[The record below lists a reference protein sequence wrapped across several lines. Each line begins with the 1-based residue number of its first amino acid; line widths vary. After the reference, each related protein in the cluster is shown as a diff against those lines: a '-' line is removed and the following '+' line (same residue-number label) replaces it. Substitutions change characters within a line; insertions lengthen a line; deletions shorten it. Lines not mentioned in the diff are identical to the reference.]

1 MARLR
6 PSLRSTET
14 YTETNFL
21 RLYTADTDNMPEP
34 LVTLE
39 HFSYSAG
46 EAGQSG
52 WSCLT
57 IVNSETMSR
66 KDAVFIARRYAAE
79 NAIPVIYDCQNDLS
93 EGDGWT

>member
-1 MARLR
+1 MASLR

-21 RLYTADTDNMPEP
+21 RLFTADAEDRPEP

-46 EAGQSG
+46 DSGPGG

-57 IVNSETMSR
+57 IVNAEAMSR

-79 NAIPVIYDCQNDLS
+79 NSIPVIYECSADETD
-93 EGDGWT
+93 

>member
-1 MARLR
+1 MASLR

-21 RLYTADTDNMPEP
+21 RLYTADLEETSTR

-46 EAGQSG
+46 DKEGQGG

-57 IVNSETMSR
+57 IVNAEKMSR
-66 KDAVFIARRYAAE
+66 QDAVFIAKRYAAE
-79 NAIPVIYDCQNDLS
+79 NGVPVIYECRSQFD
-93 EGDGWT
+93 

>member
-1 MARLR
+1 MASLR
-6 PSLRSTET
+6 PSLRLTET

-21 RLYTADTDNMPEP
+21 RLYTDDAPNQSET

-46 EAGQSG
+46 DNGPGG
-52 WSCLT
+52 WSCQT
-57 IVNSETMSR
+57 IVNAESMSR

-79 NAIPVIYDCQNDLS
+79 NRIPVIYDCGA
-93 EGDGWT
+93 E

>member
-1 MARLR
+1 MALLR

-21 RLYTADTDNMPEP
+21 RLYTEDGDSSSQA

-46 EAGQSG
+46 DNGKAG

-57 IVNSETMSR
+57 IVDAESMSR
-66 KDAVFIARRYAAE
+66 KDAVFIARSYAAQ
-79 NAIPVIYDCQNDLS
+79 NSIPVIYECSTD
-93 EGDGWT
+93 

>member
-1 MARLR
+1 MASLR

-21 RLYTADTDNMPEP
+21 RLYTADLEETSTR

-46 EAGQSG
+46 EEGSGG

-57 IVNSETMSR
+57 IVDSEKMSR
-66 KDAVFIARRYAAE
+66 ADAIFIARSYAAE
-79 NAIPVIYDCQNDLS
+79 NGVPVIY
-93 EGDGWT
+93 EYHGG

>member
-1 MARLR
+1 MASLR

-21 RLYTADTDNMPEP
+21 RLQTADIEETSTR

-39 HFSYSAG
+39 HFAY
-46 EAGQSG
+46 EAATEGNGG

-57 IVNSETMSR
+57 IVDAERMSR

-79 NAIPVIYDCQNDLS
+79 NDIPVIYECCSDFD
-93 EGDGWT
+93 

>member
-1 MARLR
+1 MASIR

-21 RLYTADTDNMPEP
+21 RLYTADVEDTSER

-52 WSCLT
+52 WSCLA
-57 IVNSETMSR
+57 IVDSEQMSR

-79 NAIPVIYDCQNDLS
+79 NDIPVIYECLLD
-93 EGDGWT
+93 

>member
-21 RLYTADTDNMPEP
+21 RLQTTGDGDTVG

-39 HFSYSAG
+39 HFACNPGCGSS
-46 EAGQSG
+46 
-52 WSCLT
+52 WSCET
-57 IVNSETMSR
+57 IVDAEAMTHD
-66 KDAVFIARRYAAE
+66 DAVFIAQSYARE
-79 NAIPVIYDCQNDLS
+79 HGIPVIYECRV
-93 EGDGWT
+93 GPGFRAG

>member
-1 MARLR
+1 MANLR

-21 RLYTADTDNMPEP
+21 RLYTADLEATSTH

-46 EAGQSG
+46 EEGRGG

-57 IVNSETMSR
+57 IVDAEKMSR
-66 KDAVFIARRYAAE
+66 KDAVFIAKSYAAE
-79 NAIPVIYDCQNDLS
+79 NDIPVIYECNTQFD
-93 EGDGWT
+93 

>member
-1 MARLR
+1 MANVR

-21 RLYTADTDNMPEP
+21 RLYTAGTEDRTEP

-46 EAGQSG
+46 DNGKPG

-57 IVNSETMSR
+57 IVNSEMMSR

-79 NAIPVIYDCQNDLS
+79 NCIPVIYECPAGESD
-93 EGDGWT
+93 

>member
-1 MARLR
+1 MANLR

-21 RLYTADTDNMPEP
+21 RLYTEGADKKSEP
-34 LVTLE
+34 SVTLE

-46 EAGQSG
+46 DNGRPG

-57 IVNSETMSR
+57 IVNAESMSR

-79 NAIPVIYDCQNDLS
+79 NSIPVIYECQLD
-93 EGDGWT
+93 ETD

>member
-1 MARLR
+1 MASLR

-21 RLYTADTDNMPEP
+21 RLYTADIEATSTR

-39 HFSYSAG
+39 HFAYSADEEG
-46 EAGQSG
+46 RGG

-57 IVNSETMSR
+57 IVDAEKMSR
-66 KDAVFIARRYAAE
+66 KDAVFIAKRYAAE
-79 NAIPVIYDCQNDLS
+79 NDIPVIYECNSQVD
-93 EGDGWT
+93 

>member
-1 MARLR
+1 MANLR

-21 RLYTADTDNMPEP
+21 RLYTADLEATSTR

-39 HFSYSAG
+39 HFSYRAG
-46 EAGQSG
+46 EESSGG

-57 IVNSETMSR
+57 IVDAEKMSR

-79 NAIPVIYDCQNDLS
+79 NDIPVIYECNEQFD
-93 EGDGWT
+93 

>member
-1 MARLR
+1 MTTLR

-21 RLYTADTDNMPEP
+21 RLYTADLEATSTR

-46 EAGQSG
+46 GEGSPG

-57 IVNSETMSR
+57 IVDAEAMSR
-66 KDAVFIARRYAAE
+66 KDAVFIAKRYAAE
-79 NAIPVIYDCQNDLS
+79 NDVPVIYECSSSFD
-93 EGDGWT
+93 

>member
-1 MARLR
+1 MASIR

-21 RLYTADTDNMPEP
+21 RLQTSVLGSQAET

-39 HFSYSAG
+39 HFAYSPG
-46 EAGQSG
+46 DDGPGG

-57 IVNSETMSR
+57 IVDAERMTR
-66 KDAVFIARRYAAE
+66 KDAVFIARSYARE
-79 NAIPVIYDCQNDLS
+79 HEVPVIYDCQSD
-93 EGDGWT
+93 

>member
-1 MARLR
+1 MASLR

-21 RLYTADTDNMPEP
+21 RLYTDGTEKKSDPM
-34 LVTLE
+34 VTLE

-46 EAGQSG
+46 ENGASG
-52 WSCLT
+52 WSCQT
-57 IVNSETMSR
+57 IVNAEAMSR

-79 NAIPVIYDCQNDLS
+79 NCIPVIYESQWEEAD
-93 EGDGWT
+93 

>member
-1 MARLR
+1 MASLR

-21 RLYTADTDNMPEP
+21 RLYAADVENTPEH

-52 WSCLT
+52 WSCFT
-57 IVNSETMSR
+57 IVDAEEMSR

-79 NAIPVIYDCQNDLS
+79 NDIPVIYECQTD
-93 EGDGWT
+93 

>member
-21 RLYTADTDNMPEP
+21 RLYTEDDAARSEP

-39 HFSYSAG
+39 HFAYSPAG
-46 EAGQSG
+46 DGSAG

-57 IVNSETMSR
+57 IVDAEPMSR
-66 KDAVFIARRYAAE
+66 KDAVFIARSYAAQ
-79 NAIPVIYDCQNDLS
+79 NSIPVIYECSTD
-93 EGDGWT
+93 